1 MKYVLAER
9 YVLEALIGRGPA
21 GAVWRAHD
29 QRIRETLAIKLL
41 SPHLSANPYTVERF
55 QRERHTLTAFLHPTL
70 VRVRD
75 IVVADRVVALITEL
89 VTGSN
94 LRDHLESNGPMAPAA
109 AVETAAAVAEA
120 LAAVHDAGVVHCGLK
135 PTNVLLDKTGQVRVT
150 DCRIARLVQE
160 PKESV
165 PGSEYLAPELAR
177 GGPPLPATDVYA
189 LGVLLMEMLTGDPRS
204 KPGPAAA
211 STPVP
216 EALWSLV
223 NACLRTEPTERPTP
237 RLVAA
242 TLRGV
247 LGALNPG
254 SAGGRPAAD
263 PHAGRPVD
271 VDWPGHAD
279 WPGHRRPA
287 EVRWRNPRL
296 VRAVVMAAG
305 PTIAVV
311 AIVALAAVGAG
322 NRSGNRAP
330 GGNRPTNADTAAT
343 STPSASV
350 TRSSQHGLGP
360 PPTAE
365 PASAE
370 GATAFVRYWFD
381 ALNHAVSTGN
391 TAELEAASTRDC
403 QVCTVATQAL
413 RNGYQN
419 GASLRGGTYAV
430 REVLADGFWNP
441 DQPKLQIVFDRGPRS
456 LVRADGSL
464 AEVLPGVTFVR
475 CQVVLDRLG
484 DRWLVREVLSS
495 VQLV

>member
-1 MKYVLAER
+1 
-9 YVLEALIGRGPA
+9 
-21 GAVWRAHD
+21 
-29 QRIRETLAIKLL
+29 
-41 SPHLSANPYTVERF
+41 
-55 QRERHTLTAFLHPTL
+55 
-70 VRVRD
+70 
-75 IVVADRVVALITEL
+75 VALITEL

-94 LRDHLESNGPMAPAA
+94 LRDHLESNGPMTPAA

-120 LAAVHDAGVVHCGLK
+120 LAAAHDAGVVHCGLK
-135 PTNVLLDKTGQVRVT
+135 PTNVLLDKAGQVRVT
-150 DCRIARLVQE
+150 DCRMARLVQE
-160 PKESV
+160 PEETV

-177 GGPPLPATDVYA
+177 GGSPVPATDVYA
-189 LGVLLMEMLTGDPRS
+189 LGVLLMEMLTGDPWS
-204 KPGPAAA
+204 EPGPAAA

-223 NACLRTEPTERPTP
+223 NACLRAEPTERPTA

-247 LGALNPG
+247 LAALNPG
-254 SAGGRPAAD
+254 SAAARPAAGA
-263 PHAGRPVD
+263 PRSAHAGRPVD
-271 VDWPGHAD
+271 VDWPGHANG
-279 WPGHRRPA
+279 PGHRRPA
-287 EVRWRNPRL
+287 DVRRRNPRL
-296 VRAVVMAAG
+296 MRAVVMAAG
-305 PTIAVV
+305 PLIAVV
-311 AIVALAAVGAG
+311 AIVALAVVGAG

-330 GGNRPTNADTAAT
+330 GGNRPTSADAAAT
-343 STPSASV
+343 STPSGSV
-350 TRSSQHGLGP
+350 TRSSQHGPGP

-365 PASAE
+365 PATAE

-403 QVCTVATQAL
+403 QVCTVATQTL
-413 RNGYQN
+413 RNGFRN
-419 GASLRGGTYAV
+419 GASLRGGSYAV

-441 DQPKLQIVFDRGPRS
+441 DRPKLQIVFDRGPRS

-464 AEVLPGVTFVR
+464 AEVLPGATFVR
-475 CQVVLDRLG
+475 CQVVLNRVG